1 MLVSGQTRNQIS
13 FRVVFQNMFQ
23 PIREQEKTYCPMGIQ
38 AADFFGGVK
47 RRQQKQIDR
56 PIRWSEKS
64 LTVGWTSG
72 FLLCNIQ
79 QNSGKLTV

>member
-38 AADFFGGVK
+38 AADFFGGVGGGGGK
-47 RRQQKQIDR
+47 TQAAKANRSPNPVIGKIVDCGVD
-56 PIRWSEKS
+56 IRFFI
-64 LTVGWTSG
+64 V
-72 FLLCNIQ
+72 
-79 QNSGKLTV
+79 